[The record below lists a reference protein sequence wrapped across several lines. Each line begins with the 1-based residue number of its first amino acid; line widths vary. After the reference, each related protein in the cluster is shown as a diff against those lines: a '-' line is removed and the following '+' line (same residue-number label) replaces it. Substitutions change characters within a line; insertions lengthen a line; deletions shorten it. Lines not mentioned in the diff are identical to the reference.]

1 LLKRPGGERTA
12 KEATSSGRIDKIR
25 GDRRAR
31 GNIMGRNSELIR
43 QWTILQKIATAR
55 GQTIPKLATDL
66 SVSTRTIRRD
76 LVALQAAGFPVY
88 DEDVHGAKFW
98 RLDARAMGALART
111 GVTLSELAALYFSR
125 ALIECFAGTALRKDI
140 TSVFDKLEAVLS
152 PAMKKFLD
160 RLPRVISAKHEH
172 AKRQGAHTYEVTAR
186 LLHAILGQRVVSM
199 QYHSLESRRQKLYA
213 VHPSRLI
220 HAQGGL
226 YLIAFVPA
234 YAEVRTFAVE
244 RISKASV
251 QETTFEPIAELD
263 SDPFKNS
270 LGVHRGGQTCKVRLR
285 FHPQIVPFVKERTW
299 HVSQQLDDRSDGS
312 MDMTLDVT
320 DDYALRNWILGFG
333 RLVKVLKPA
342 QLVKWTEDE
351 LDAARQQYESGSVAV
366 DSDVQP
372 PLPFL
377 LTRLVSA

>member
-1 LLKRPGGERTA
+1 
-12 KEATSSGRIDKIR
+12 
-25 GDRRAR
+25 
-31 GNIMGRNSELIR
+31 MGRNTELIR
-43 QWTILQKIATAR
+43 QWTILQRIATAR

-76 LVALQAAGFPVY
+76 LEALQVAGFPVY
-88 DEDVHGAKFW
+88 DEIVHGDKFW
-98 RLDARAMGALART
+98 RLDPRAMGALART
-111 GVTLSELAALYFSR
+111 GVTLTELAALYFSR
-125 ALIECFAGTALRKDI
+125 ALIECFAGTGLRKDI

-172 AKRQGAHTYEVTAR
+172 AKRQGAHTYEITAR
-186 LLHAILGQRVVSM
+186 LLDAILGQRVISM
-199 QYHSLESRRQKLYA
+199 QYHSLESRRQKLYT

-263 SDPFKNS
+263 TDPFKNS
-270 LGVHRGGQTCKVRLR
+270 LGVHRGGPTCKVRLR
-285 FHPQIVPFVKERTW
+285 FHPQIAPVVKERTW
-299 HVSQQLDDRSDGS
+299 HASQQFDDRTDGS
-312 MDMTLDVT
+312 IGHD
-320 DDYALRNWILGFG
+320 ARRHRRLR
-333 RLVKVLKPA
+333 V
-342 QLVKWTEDE
+342 EE
-351 LDAARQQYESGSVAV
+351 LDPGLRAVCEGAGACAAGQLGGRRAGRGTPAVRVGWRGGRQRCSAAAAVPVAAPRERMIPGCSTALCDVRRPPRSRAAARRR
-366 DSDVQP
+366 
-372 PLPFL
+372 
-377 LTRLVSA
+377 TRAPS

>member
-1 LLKRPGGERTA
+1 
-12 KEATSSGRIDKIR
+12 
-25 GDRRAR
+25 
-31 GNIMGRNSELIR
+31 MGRNSELIR
-43 QWTILQKIATAR
+43 QWTILQRIATAR

-76 LVALQAAGFPVY
+76 LEALQVAGFPVY
-88 DEDVHGAKFW
+88 DEIVHGAKFW

-111 GVTLSELAALYFSR
+111 GLTLSELAALYFSR

-172 AKRQGAHTYEVTAR
+172 AKRQGAHTYEITAR
-186 LLHAILGQRVVSM
+186 LLDAILGQRVISM
-199 QYHSLESRRQKLYA
+199 QYHSLESRREKLYT

-226 YLIAFVPA
+226 YLIAFVPV

-244 RISKASV
+244 RIRKVTV
-251 QETTFEPIAELD
+251 QEATFEPLAELD
-263 SDPFKNS
+263 ADPFKHS
-270 LGVHRGGQTCKVRLR
+270 LGVHRGGPTCKVRLR
-285 FHPQIVPFVKERTW
+285 FHPQIAPLVKERTW
-299 HVSQQLDDRSDGS
+299 HASQHFNDRADGS
-312 MDMTLDVT
+312 LVMTLDVT

-333 RLVKVLKPA
+333 RFVKVLAPVAAGHVDGRGTGRGTPA
-342 QLVKWTEDE
+342 VRVGRCPGRQRCS
-351 LDAARQQYESGSVAV
+351 AAAAVSVATSYERV
-366 DSDVQP
+366 TAVATS
-372 PLPFL
+372 
-377 LTRLVSA
+377 